1 MTQSADLAPAA
12 LFIPRLNRRSL
23 ENRHCNDE
31 RGRSRHLDP
40 ARTLCIAFGS
50 EARSLL
56 LRIALSLA
64 MCPPDATRM
73 TSFHLP
79 SLLLDPPR
87 RSGVLG
93 AVTLAAIA
101 IGLAP
106 SPLALGFA
114 ISAALTL
121 GVTIGATFG
130 MRRYGHSVPDLQN
143 ASHNDL
149 TPTPFSEVMRH
160 CENAIV
166 LTDPSLGIW
175 YANEAFSHLSGRTL
189 CAGAATSIVDALV
202 HRLSDGDAFARRIQE
217 LAIHREHDGH
227 GEITHLGTPPRAFE
241 WRSVPLR
248 DRDGAVW
255 GRGFV
260 FYDRSQANELAG
272 LKSDFLSTV
281 THELRTPLTSVKGSL
296 QLVLGK
302 STALS
307 PIDTELLHISL
318 KNADR
323 LIRLINDLL
332 DISRLELGKIE
343 LTFARVPTAS
353 LVEEAVA
360 GLRAYASAREI
371 TIGCEVDS
379 DVPPVEGDRDRL
391 IQVLTNLISNAV
403 KFSPTNGHVLVR
415 ATRDANEVAIAV
427 RDWGI
432 GIPVAEQG
440 RLFQRFQRVNP
451 GHSSEPGTGL
461 GLAISKAIA
470 ARHGGRITLASREQ
484 EGSTFTI
491 LVPAAKEHPN
501 AGTNPS
507 STDIDGR
514 TPPTL
519 LLVDDDPELGATL
532 EQAWLGRYH
541 LLRVARGVD
550 ALDKAREAHPDLVLL
565 DVVLPDLSGY
575 DVLRILQTTPAT
587 ASIPVIMLTVQPER
601 ALAANLGAVDVVAKP
616 LDIALLTNAVEH
628 ALLERALDLGPR
640 FAVGH

>member
-1 MTQSADLAPAA
+1 
-12 LFIPRLNRRSL
+12 
-23 ENRHCNDE
+23 
-31 RGRSRHLDP
+31 
-40 ARTLCIAFGS
+40 
-50 EARSLL
+50 LL

-64 MCPPDATRM
+64 MCPRDATRM
-73 TSFHLP
+73 TSSHSS
-79 SLLLDPPR
+79 SLRFDWTRIL
-87 RSGVLG
+87 SALG
-93 AVTLAAIA
+93 AVTLAAVA
-101 IGLAP
+101 AWVAP
-106 SPLALGFA
+106 SMPALVLA
-114 ISAALTL
+114 ISAALALGVTL
-121 GVTIGATFG
+121 GVTLA
-130 MRRYGHSVPDLQN
+130 MRRSARPVTNPLGGPN
-143 ASHNDL
+143 NDL
-149 TPTPFSEVMRH
+149 TPAPFAEVMRH

-166 LTDPSLGIW
+166 LTDPSLRIW
-175 YANEAFSHLSGRTL
+175 YANEAFSQLSGRTM
-189 CAGAATSIVDALV
+189 CAAAATSLVDALV
-202 HRLSDGDAFARRIQE
+202 HRISDGDAFARRIQE
-217 LAIHREHDGH
+217 LAMHGDHDGH

-248 DRDGAVW
+248 DRDANVQ

-307 PIDTELLHISL
+307 PIDSELLHISL

-360 GLRAYASAREI
+360 GLRAYASGREI
-371 TIGCEVDS
+371 TIGCEVDA

-403 KFSPTNGHVLVR
+403 KFSPASGHVLVR
-415 ATRDANEVAIAV
+415 ATREADEVAIAV

-432 GIPVAEQG
+432 GIPVADQS

-451 GHSSEPGTGL
+451 GHSTEPGTGL

-501 AGTNPS
+501 ATANLYV
-507 STDIDGR
+507 TDGGGH

-519 LLVDDDPELGATL
+519 LLVDDDPELGTTL
-532 EQAWLGRYH
+532 ERAWQGRYR

-550 ALDKAREAHPDLVLL
+550 ALDKAREASPDLVLL

-575 DVLRILQTTPAT
+575 DVLRILQTTAAT

-628 ALLERALDLGPR
+628 ALMERALDLGPR
-640 FAVGH
+640 LAVGH